1 MYQLVPPGVS
11 CPHCEMG
18 PRVHLGAGGQSC
30 RPLAGGG
37 LLAFAG
43 TVPPA
48 MSPSHGLLATF
59 SVCLPRGDPWVGQ
72 GWACGVRHTWLHPAL
87 LLTSMQTWAVEVGNV
102 ASGSSSIERGQRVLT
117 DSRQASAGGRC
128 PLALCAEGPPACSG
142 PLPSGRPRPPSLPH
156 LPGHVPALRPPLGP
170 SGRQSGPGRWVP
182 KRRGGPWWGACA
194 MPGLEIRAGQGLN
207 GCSVLTLSSAPG
219 IRFLGRQC
227 DCRWVLQAR

>member
-1 MYQLVPPGVS
+1 MA
-11 CPHCEMG
+11 
-18 PRVHLGAGGQSC
+18 AGGQSC

-87 LLTSMQTWAVEVGNV
+87 LLTSMETWAVEVGNV
-102 ASGSSSIERGQRVLT
+102 ASGSSSIERGQRDLT

-128 PLALCAEGPPACSG
+128 PLALCAEGPLACSG
-142 PLPSGRPRPPSLPH
+142 PLPSGRPRPHHSHTCLATSQPCVPRWAPRAGSLA
-156 LPGHVPALRPPLGP
+156 PGGGCP
-170 SGRQSGPGRWVP
+170 SGG
-182 KRRGGPWWGACA
+182 GGPWRGACA
-194 MPGLEIRAGQGLN
+194 MPGLAIRAGQGLN

-227 DCRWVLQAR
+227 DCRWVLQAW

>member
-102 ASGSSSIERGQRVLT
+102 ASGSSSIERGQRDLT

-128 PLALCAEGPPACSG
+128 PLALCAEGPLACSG
-142 PLPSGRPRPPSLPH
+142 PLPSGRPRPHHSHTCLATSQPCVPRWAPRAGSLA
-156 LPGHVPALRPPLGP
+156 PGGGCP
-170 SGRQSGPGRWVP
+170 SGGGGALAGSLRHARPGDP
-182 KRRGGPWWGACA
+182 GGAGA
-194 MPGLEIRAGQGLN
+194 E
-207 GCSVLTLSSAPG
+207 
-219 IRFLGRQC
+219 
-227 DCRWVLQAR
+227 WVLCPDAVICPWDSVSWTPV